1 VGKITKEEIEIIKE
15 YLLSF
20 DEAVRNNIRTNIS
33 ATLLKYITII
43 ENGFLKDESI
53 DKISI
58 EIGLDLSSEELL
70 KIRNEYFISLSNVA
84 LEGGSSSEL
93 EKINASNNLS
103 FQKLLNEMADDKS
116 FEKDMSIA
124 MKLHQREEMKKRFK
138 QIDEEDEFE
147 LSDKELKTAITS
159 VERESI
165 KKRFKAIDKAEER
178 NKVFKLI
185 TRYAIAAAMVGVLI
199 GGFYINSLNKE
210 ELTHNSIV
218 ARIEIPNLIESIESN
233 KSIIVEESGRGF
245 AKGPRAKNS
254 ITIQQNGLSK
264 QIDTLQ
270 AMLEKLRIKDNNQAD
285 SIQTQIIGQIDS
297 LEAILNTYIFNSSTK
312 KAILNLP
319 KVTVI
324 ENIISIDASN
334 LSKFYINI
342 QGKYYLI
349 ETNKKPVK
357 LVPVVDKSLIENL
370 QRIIFLND

>member
-1 VGKITKEEIEIIKE
+1 MGKITKEEIEIIKE

-43 ENGFLKDESI
+43 ENGFIKDESI

-84 LEGGSSSEL
+84 LERGSSSEL

-124 MKLHQREEMKKRFK
+124 MKLHQREEMKMRF
-138 QIDEEDEFE
+138 QQLDEEDEFE

-178 NKVFKLI
+178 NRVFKLI

-199 GGFYINSLNKE
+199 GGFYMNFLNKE
-210 ELTHNSIV
+210 ELTDNSIV

-297 LEAILNTYIFNSSTK
+297 LERRLNTYTFNSSTK

-324 ENIISIDASN
+324 ENIISINPSN

-342 QGKYYLI
+342 QGQYYLI
-349 ETNKKPVK
+349 ETNEKPVK
-357 LVPVVDKSLIENL
+357 LVPVADKSLIENL
-370 QRIIFLND
+370 QRVIFLND